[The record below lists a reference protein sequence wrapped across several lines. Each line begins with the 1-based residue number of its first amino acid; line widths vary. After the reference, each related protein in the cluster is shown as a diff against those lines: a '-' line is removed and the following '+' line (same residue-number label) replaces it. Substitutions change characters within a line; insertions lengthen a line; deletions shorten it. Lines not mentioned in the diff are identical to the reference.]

1 MRNDAAEH
9 SGHRL
14 SMVQTVYGP
23 DLSGRAAHVQ
33 KRDESQR
40 DVQDQDTSRFKQ
52 KPLKRMRNIRY
63 AIDIIHAMQNNTLGT
78 YLFGSTRIRAA
89 GPPGGLGALSR
100 SDGRGRRPEIQYR
113 PNLVK

>member
-1 MRNDAAEH
+1 MTAQDTHRVGKSLHWGHVRNDAAEH

-52 KPLKRMRNIRY
+52 EPLKRMR
-63 AIDIIHAMQNNTLGT
+63 
-78 YLFGSTRIRAA
+78 STR
-89 GPPGGLGALSR
+89 
-100 SDGRGRRPEIQYR
+100 
-113 PNLVK
+113 